1 MKVIARCILTLATAG
16 AAASAVTRSAGAQPA
31 AHDTTPAAKSEQL
44 GSVMAMGTWAVAPF
58 LGAARHSPAGYN
70 WGITPDRSH
79 LIVGV
84 HFTTPVLRAGGLTLL
99 YAPNVVP
106 LVVVTNNPR
115 YETVVTGGIA
125 RKVERSRGLVY
136 GAGLVPFGLQ
146 AEARPRPRLDVY
158 SMAGLG
164 GVLFSDY
171 MPQDGA
177 RRLNFSIEF
186 GGGVVLG
193 TPSHRA
199 FQLGY
204 KFYHLSNMYTARENP
219 GVDAHLVYFGFRWQK
234 RLPRE

>member
-1 MKVIARCILTLATAG
+1 MTTPSRRLLAIV
-16 AAASAVTRSAGAQPA
+16 AAFFAARSAAAQPA
-31 AHDTTPAAKSEQL
+31 PHDTSRGASREQL
-44 GSVMAMGTWAVAPF
+44 GVMMQMGTWAIAPF
-58 LGAARHSPAGYN
+58 VGVARHSPAGYN

-79 LIVGV
+79 LMIGV
-84 HFTTPVLRAGGLTLL
+84 HFATPVLRAGPVMFM

-115 YETVVTGGIA
+115 YETVVSAGIPRRVETG
-125 RKVERSRGLVY
+125 RGVVY

-146 AEARPRPRLDVY
+146 AEAKPGRDVDVY
-158 SMAGLG
+158 GMAGLG

-186 GGGVVLG
+186 GGGLIIG
-193 TPSHRA
+193 TRNHRA
-199 FQLGY
+199 MQVGY

-219 GVDAHLVYFGFRWQK
+219 GVDAHVLYFGLRWQK